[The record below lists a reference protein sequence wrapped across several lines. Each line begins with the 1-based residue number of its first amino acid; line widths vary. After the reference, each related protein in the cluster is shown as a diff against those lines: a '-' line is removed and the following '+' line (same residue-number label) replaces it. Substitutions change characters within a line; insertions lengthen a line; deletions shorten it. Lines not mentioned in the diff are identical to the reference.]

1 MGTARALKLLT
12 LLSPSVLK
20 PPQPS
25 WACGGLTP
33 FRSSP
38 LEWRSRCARARFS
51 SSSKSGASKKKEKGK
66 GKGKGKVEGGN
77 GRGGTAME
85 ALLKR
90 RTRSSRELDDETVQQ
105 LLGVSSHVPVLLGE
119 VLDVFSGRKL
129 RSFADCTL
137 GAAGHSS
144 AIIQAHSELQCYL
157 GMDVDPMAHQMA
169 KTKIDSLSCGD
180 SSSTS
185 SNLRGYF
192 LLRNFRFIK
201 SVVDEIGDE
210 LMDSGF
216 DGILMDLGVSSMQV
230 NNAERGFSVLNDG
243 PLDMRMDPQELGRQV

>member
-1 MGTARALKLLT
+1 MRRSSSCSASAATCRCCSAKCWMCSRAGSSGLLPIALSVPPAIL
-12 LLSPSVLK
+12 LLS
-20 PPQPS
+20 
-25 WACGGLTP
+25 
-33 FRSSP
+33 
-38 LEWRSRCARARFS
+38 
-51 SSSKSGASKKKEKGK
+51 
-66 GKGKGKVEGGN
+66 
-77 GRGGTAME
+77 
-85 ALLKR
+85 
-90 RTRSSRELDDETVQQ
+90 
-105 LLGVSSHVPVLLGE
+105 
-119 VLDVFSGRKL
+119 
-129 RSFADCTL
+129 
-137 GAAGHSS
+137 
-144 AIIQAHSELQCYL
+144 IIQAHSELQCYL

-243 PLDMRMDPQELGRQV
+243 PLDMRMDPQASLKAEDILNSWPESEVGRILREYGEESNWFFLQNKIVKSRIHGGLHSTGDLVNLIQNSTPKIQLPGQKEDKVG